1 MLSVIDIIR
10 ALSSCIESNFPD
22 YPVVDRDLEEGFPR
36 PCYFIDINSV
46 VSESL
51 THKLVKDTADIEID
65 FLAEDIYKGF
75 LNLLD
80 VKNKLVKLFSEPL
93 ALTDEGGNV
102 IAHVVFNDVRTEVIK
117 VDKALIC
124 NLSTELVQEIEDN
137 VELPLVE
144 ELELKQIKRGGI

>member
-80 VKNKLVKLFSEPL
+80 VKNKLVKLFSAPL

-117 VDKALIC
+117 ADKALIC

-137 VELPLVE
+137 VELPLIE
-144 ELELKQIKRGGI
+144 ELEYKVN

>member
-22 YPVVDRDLEEGFPR
+22 YPVVDRELEEGFPR

-137 VELPLVE
+137 VELPLIEDLQANIDVN
-144 ELELKQIKRGGI
+144 

>member
-65 FLAEDIYKGF
+65 FLAEDIYRGF

-117 VDKALIC
+117 ADKALIC

-137 VELPLVE
+137 VELPLIE
-144 ELELKQIKRGGI
+144 ELEYKVN

>member
-102 IAHVVFNDVRTEVIK
+102 IAHVVFNNVRTEVVK

-137 VELPLVE
+137 VELPLIEDLQANIDVN
-144 ELELKQIKRGGI
+144 

>member
-93 ALTDEGGNV
+93 ALTDEGDNV

-117 VDKALIC
+117 ADKALIC

-137 VELPLVE
+137 VELPLIE
-144 ELELKQIKRGGI
+144 ELEYKVN